1 MGFPMDERLVSA
13 ARVLPDYLGQ
23 HVLLSASALALGV
36 VLSLPLAVAAVGRP
50 RLRWPFLAIASAIQT
65 IPGLA
70 LLALFYPLLLALS
83 ALLKP
88 ALDLS
93 VPALGFLPALLALTL
108 YSMLP
113 ILRNGIT
120 GLSGVDPAVIE
131 AAKGVGMT
139 PRQRLVRVEAPLAA
153 PVIMAGIRN
162 SAVWT
167 IGAATL
173 ATTVGQ
179 TTLGNYIFS
188 GLQTENWIS
197 VLFGSVAAAL
207 LALVVDQL
215 LGVIEAGAAR
225 RDPRRILAGLAA
237 LTIGT
242 AVAIVPLT
250 AGKPATYIIG
260 SKNFSE
266 QFILSELIGQQLQA
280 LGAVVERKDGL
291 GSAVIFRALA
301 SGELDAY
308 VDYSGTLWA
317 NVMGRR
323 DTPAREVMLSEL
335 TRWMR
340 ERYGV
345 TVLGSLG
352 FENAYVLAMK
362 RERAASLGIVSIADL
377 APHAPHLTLGSDL
390 EFLSRPEWT
399 ALKHAYGL
407 AFRAERSFNPTF
419 MYRAIESGAAD
430 VISAFSSD
438 GRIAAQNL
446 LVLTDPKQTV
456 PSYDAVVLLSPTR
469 GADPVMRR
477 ALDPLI
483 GAITV
488 ERMREANL
496 MVDRDQDK
504 VLPGQAA
511 RFLAEVSRLAPP

>member
-1 MGFPMDERLVSA
+1 MGFLMNERLVSA
-13 ARVLPDYLGQ
+13 ASVLPAYLGQ

-36 VLSLPLAVAAVGRP
+36 VLSLPLAVVAVGRP
-50 RLRWPFLAIASAIQT
+50 RLRWPLLAIASAIQT

-83 ALLKP
+83 ALLRP
-88 ALDLS
+88 ALGLS

-120 GLSGVDPAVIE
+120 GLSGVDPAVLE

-173 ATTVGQ
+173 ATPIGQ
-179 TTLGNYIFS
+179 TSLGNYIFS

-215 LGVIEAGAAR
+215 LGLIEAGAAR

-237 LTIGT
+237 LAIGT
-242 AVAIVPLT
+242 AVAIAPLM
-250 AGKPATYIIG
+250 AGKPATYVIG

-266 QFILSELIGQQLQA
+266 QLILSELIGEQLQA
-280 LGAVVERKDGL
+280 LGAAVERKDGL

-301 SGELDAY
+301 SGNLDAY

-323 DTPAREVMLSEL
+323 DTPSREVMLSEL

-377 APHAPHLTLGSDL
+377 APHTPHLTLGSDL

-419 MYRAIESGAAD
+419 MYGAIESGETD

-446 LVLTDPKQTV
+446 LVLADAKQAV
-456 PSYDAVVLLSPTR
+456 PSYDAVVLL
-469 GADPVMRR
+469 
-477 ALDPLI
+477 
-483 GAITV
+483 
-488 ERMREANL
+488 
-496 MVDRDQDK
+496 
-504 VLPGQAA
+504 
-511 RFLAEVSRLAPP
+511 

>member
-50 RLRWPFLAIASAIQT
+50 RLRWPLLAIASAIQT

-317 NVMGRR
+317 NVMGRHN
-323 DTPAREVMLSEL
+323 TPAREVMLSE
-335 TRWMR
+335 
-340 ERYGV
+340 
-345 TVLGSLG
+345 
-352 FENAYVLAMK
+352 
-362 RERAASLGIVSIADL
+362 
-377 APHAPHLTLGSDL
+377 
-390 EFLSRPEWT
+390 
-399 ALKHAYGL
+399 
-407 AFRAERSFNPTF
+407 
-419 MYRAIESGAAD
+419 
-430 VISAFSSD
+430 
-438 GRIAAQNL
+438 
-446 LVLTDPKQTV
+446 TD
-456 PSYDAVVLLSPTR
+456 
-469 GADPVMRR
+469 
-477 ALDPLI
+477 ALD
-483 GAITV
+483 ARAV
-488 ERMREANL
+488 R
-496 MVDRDQDK
+496 RD
-504 VLPGQAA
+504 GS
-511 RFLAEVSRLAPP
+511 RFTWF